1 MTVSNQG
8 LSVFNAPLTV
18 RSILTF
24 HITLRAGA
32 NFASTANPF
41 GVSSFSVAS
50 SIDYME
56 LSRSGRKADSIG
68 THLNHLLL
76 GLSDMLLSELTLD
89 ILFRVYL
96 QLLFFQGDLDGEY
109 Y

>member
-68 THLNHLLL
+68 THLDLLL
-76 GLSDMLLSELTLD
+76 SPSEMLLSELTLD